1 LGIAVKDPEFIELV
15 IYQRKDDMKEQ
26 ELDVESGGFSRSDLD
41 RMSVNA
47 IRFLSVDAVQK
58 ANSGHPGMPLGAAP
72 MAYVL
77 WTRFLKHNPANPGWY
92 DRDRFV
98 LSAGHG
104 SMLLYSLLYLTG
116 YALPL
121 EQIKQFR
128 QWGSLTPGHPE
139 YGLAPG
145 VETTTGPLGQGFGN
159 AVGMAIAEA
168 HLAARY
174 NRSGHDIMHHYTYVI
189 ASDGDLMEGV
199 SSETASLAGHMGLG
213 KLIVLY
219 DSNSMSLSAS
229 TSVTF
234 TEDVSRR
241 FRAFGW
247 HTGLVAD
254 GNDLNA
260 IARAIRV
267 ARRELDSP
275 TLITVRTHLGYGS
288 PHKQDTWEAHGNP
301 LGEEEVRLT
310 KQALGW
316 PLEPPF
322 YVPEQ
327 VLKHFHRAIRLG
339 RKQEAEWQTRVDRYA
354 EEFPDLAEEFEHVMQ
369 GKLADDWDSA
379 IPHFSGGTKLA
390 TRSAVGK
397 AMNAT
402 APRLPGLIGGSGDLD
417 PSTFTALAGLGDF
430 GISPEAGTDTQGSDG
445 GGWSYAGANLHFGVR
460 EHGMASILNGLAVHG
475 GTIPYGATFLIFSDY
490 MRPPMRLAALM
501 KAHVIYVFTHDSIG
515 LGEDGPTHQPVEQLL
530 GLRAIPNMTVIRP
543 ADANEAT
550 VAWEIAVEH
559 SGGPVALA
567 LSRQALPVLDL
578 QQYPQIPLGVKS
590 GGYVL
595 VHSQHR
601 PDVIL
606 VSTGAEVH
614 LALAAREKLAAEGLQ
629 VRVVSLPSWNLF
641 AAQPQEYREDVLP
654 EDIPTLAIEAGAP
667 LGWLPYFGPHLA
679 GVIGVDHFGA
689 SAPGDVVLREYG
701 FNLDNVVRKVHEAL
715 QTSKTRVKPGV
726 KELKR

>member
-1 LGIAVKDPEFIELV
+1 MPDKNLTPQIGRFA
-15 IYQRKDDMKEQ
+15 
-26 ELDVESGGFSRSDLD
+26 RSELD

-77 WTRFLKHNPANPGWY
+77 WTRFLRHNPANPGWY

-116 YALPL
+116 YDLPL

-128 QWGSLTPGHPE
+128 QWGSITPGHPE
-139 YGLAPG
+139 RGVTPG

-168 HLAARY
+168 HLAAKY
-174 NRSGHDIMHHYTYVI
+174 NRAGHEVVRHYTYAI

-199 SSETASLAGHMGLG
+199 ASETASIAGHLGLG

-219 DSNSMSLSAS
+219 DSNSVTLSAS
-229 TSVTF
+229 TAITF
-234 TEDVSRR
+234 TEDISHR
-241 FRAFGW
+241 FRSFGW

-260 IARAIRV
+260 ISRAVRT
-267 ARRELDSP
+267 ARREQDRPS
-275 TLITVRTHLGYGS
+275 LITVRTHLGYGS

-322 YVPEQ
+322 YVPDQ
-327 VLKHFHRAIRLG
+327 VVKHFHRAIRQG
-339 RKQEAEWQTRVDRYA
+339 RKLEAEWQTRFDRYA

-369 GKLADDWDSA
+369 GRLQDEWDSA
-379 IPHFSGGTKLA
+379 VPRFSSGTKLA

-397 AMNAT
+397 VMNAT
-402 APRLPGLIGGSGDLD
+402 APNLPALIGGSGDLD

-430 GISPEAGTDTQGSDG
+430 GPALEVGTDTQGSVG

-475 GTIPYGATFLIFSDY
+475 GTLPFGATFLIFSDY

-530 GLRAIPNMTVIRP
+530 GLRAIPGMTVIRP
-543 ADANEAT
+543 ADANEA
-550 VAWEIAVEH
+550 AESWRIAVEH
-559 SGGPVALA
+559 TGGPVALA
-567 LSRQALPVLDL
+567 LSRQALPVLDMD
-578 QQYPQIPLGVKS
+578 QYPQISLGVKA
-590 GGYVL
+590 GGYIL
-595 VHSQHR
+595 AHSQR
-601 PDVIL
+601 KADIIL
-606 VSTGAEVH
+606 VASGAEVH
-614 LALAAREKLAAEGLQ
+614 LALVAQEKLTAEGLQ
-629 VRVVSLPSWNLF
+629 VSVVSMPSWNLF
-641 AAQPQEYREDVLP
+641 NLQPQEYKEEVLP
-654 EDIPTLAIEAGAP
+654 EDIPIFAIEAGTP
-667 LGWLPYFGPHLA
+667 LGWLPYIGPHLA
-679 GVIGVDHFGA
+679 GVIGVEHFGA

-715 QTSKTRVKPGV
+715 QAAKTRVKSPV

>member
-1 LGIAVKDPEFIELV
+1 
-15 IYQRKDDMKEQ
+15 MSEQ
-26 ELDVESGGFSRSDLD
+26 KSPQSTSRFGRSELD
-41 RMSVNA
+41 RMSVNT
-47 IRFLSVDAVQK
+47 IRFLAVDAVQK

-77 WTRFLKHNPANPGWY
+77 WTRFLRHNPANPGWY

-98 LSAGHG
+98 LSAGHA

-116 YALPL
+116 YDLPL

-128 QWGSLTPGHPE
+128 QWGSITPGHPE
-139 YGLAPG
+139 RGLTPG

-168 HLAARY
+168 HLAAKY
-174 NRSGHDIMHHYTYVI
+174 NRAGHEVVRHYTYAI

-199 SSETASLAGHMGLG
+199 ASETASLAGHLGLG

-219 DSNSMSLSAS
+219 DSNAVSLSAS
-229 TSVTF
+229 TALTF
-234 TEDVSRR
+234 TEDISHR
-241 FRAFGW
+241 FHAFGW

-260 IARAIRV
+260 ISRAIRA
-267 ARRELDSP
+267 ARREQDRPS
-275 TLITVRTHLGYGS
+275 LITVKTHLGYGS
-288 PHKQDTWEAHGNP
+288 PHKQDTWEAHGSP

-316 PLEPPF
+316 PLEPAF
-322 YVPEQ
+322 YVPDQ
-327 VLKHFHRAIRLG
+327 VLKHFHRAIRQG
-339 RKQEAEWQTRVDRYA
+339 RKLEAEWQTRFDRYA
-354 EEFPDLAEEFEHVMQ
+354 EDFPELAEEFEHVMQ
-369 GKLADDWDSA
+369 GKLKDDWDIA
-379 IPHFSGGTKLA
+379 VPRFTGGTKLA

-402 APRLPGLIGGSGDLD
+402 APNLPALIGGSGDLD
-417 PSTFTALAGLGDF
+417 PSTFTALAGAGDF
-430 GISPEAGTDTQGSDG
+430 GPYPEPGTDTQGSAG

-475 GTIPYGATFLIFSDY
+475 GTLPYAATFLIFSDY
-490 MRPPMRLAALM
+490 MRPPIRLAALM
-501 KAHVIYVFTHDSIG
+501 KAHVIYVFTHDSIA

-530 GLRAIPNMTVIRP
+530 GLRAIPGMTVIRP
-543 ADANEAT
+543 ADANEAAE
-550 VAWEIAVEH
+550 AWRIAVEH
-559 SGGPVALA
+559 TGGPVALA

-578 QQYPQIPLGVKS
+578 QQYPQLTLGVKA

-595 VHSQHR
+595 VHSQHK
-601 PDVIL
+601 PEINL
-606 VSTGAEVH
+606 VATGAEVH
-614 LALAAREKLAAEGLQ
+614 LALAAHERLTAEGLQ
-629 VRVVSLPSWNLF
+629 VRLVSLPSWNLF
-641 AAQPQEYREDVLP
+641 NLQPQEYKEDVLP
-654 EDIPTLAIEAGAP
+654 EDVPILAIEAGTP
-667 LGWLPYFGPHLA
+667 LGWLPYIGPHLA
-679 GVIGVDHFGA
+679 GVIGVEHFGA

-701 FNLDNVVRKVHEAL
+701 FNLDNVVRKAHEII
-715 QTSKTRVKPGV
+715 QNSKTRVKPPV